1 MLLNNAEN
9 WKDKKRITPYSSNAI
24 KNKPCTKF
32 ETLQIESGDPGNVW
46 ESVFENDFFSY
57 NVLDLLT
64 LSTLY

>member
-32 ETLQIESGDPGNVW
+32 ETLQIEPGDPGNVR

-57 NVLDLLT
+57 IVSDLLT
-64 LSTLY
+64 LSTSF